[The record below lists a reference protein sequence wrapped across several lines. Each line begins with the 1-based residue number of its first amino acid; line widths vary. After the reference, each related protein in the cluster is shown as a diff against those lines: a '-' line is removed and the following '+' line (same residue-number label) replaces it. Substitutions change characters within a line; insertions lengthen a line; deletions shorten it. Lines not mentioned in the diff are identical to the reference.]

1 MALILTVIIGMLSG
15 IIFGMIPG
23 AAAFVAVAVAYPI
36 LATLDPILVMAYYVS
51 VLISVNYANSVTA
64 ILYGIPGDATAIPT
78 AREGHRYFRKGYG
91 HLAVSSNAISSTI
104 GVFISVFLFIAIIPN
119 IVDVFKFY
127 NSVLQTIIITCAIAI
142 ITLYNKQNKF
152 LTLTLF
158 VFGGIL
164 GHIGINPITF
174 DSWGTFDNYYLSLG
188 IPFTAVMI
196 GVYLFPEILK
206 MHNAEISK
214 PKTITKTSV
223 GKGILF
229 PSILGS
235 IVGFWCGLIPG
246 ITNILGSYASAA
258 IVKKYFRLPNLKSI
272 SAAEAANNSGAL
284 SSLLPLIILAIP
296 ITGSEVL
303 VYYLMMEKGFVFST
317 DSLWLLYPILY
328 TIPFVSICSLIISWF
343 GFNILGSVVYYYKKH
358 KTIANIVIIA
368 NITLVSAFMYPF
380 VAWFIICVAILMT
393 IGYTIRKFDTSPILY
408 GFFLSDLFYDNI
420 HRTIIIMFS

>member
-1 MALILTVIIGMLSG
+1 MALIITVIIGMLSG

-36 LATLDPILVMAYYVS
+36 LSSLDPILVMAYYVS

-78 AREGHRYFRKGYG
+78 AKEGHRYFRKGYG

-104 GVFISVFLFIAIIPN
+104 GVFVSVLLFILIIPN

-127 NSVLQTIIITCAIAI
+127 NSIVQTVIIAGAIAI
-142 ITLYNKQNKF
+142 ITFYNSQNKI
-152 LTLTLF
+152 LTLTF
-158 VFGGIL
+158 FIIGGIL

-174 DSWGTFDNYYLSLG
+174 ESWGTFNNYYLSLG
-188 IPFTAVMI
+188 IPFTSVMI
-196 GVYLFPEILK
+196 GMYLFPEILK
-206 MHNAEISK
+206 MNNTQIHK
-214 PKTITKTSV
+214 PKIIKKTAV
-223 GKGILF
+223 GKGLF
-229 PSILGS
+229 VPSIIGS
-235 IVGFWCGLIPG
+235 IVGFWSGLIPG

-303 VYYLMMEKGFVFST
+303 IYYLMVEKGFVFSSQSIS
-317 DSLWLLYPILY
+317 DLYPILY
-328 TIPFVSICSLIISWF
+328 TIPFVSIACLIISWF
-343 GFNILGSVVYYYKKH
+343 GFNILGNVVYYYKKYKH
-358 KTIANIVIIA
+358 ISNFIIIG
-368 NITLVSAFMYPF
+368 NITVISAIMYPF
-380 VAWFIICVAILMT
+380 VEWFIICVVFLMI
-393 IGYTIRKFDTSPILY
+393 IGYTIRKWDTSPILY

-420 HRTIIIMFS
+420 HRTFIIMFS